1 MNSRYMKIEY
11 CRIPGLYHLGDP
23 LRDSIQATY
32 AIHLGILI
40 GELEWEW
47 SGILGDC
54 LEEHLLVSSHY

>member
-23 LRDSIQATY
+23 LRDSIQAIY

-40 GELEWEW
+40 GELELGG
-47 SGILGDC
+47 SSILGDC